1 MKLHGDLK
9 SNCPKI
15 NVIEYFNHSSMAPFE
30 KDEWVLGL
38 MVECGSF
45 INMTNNC
52 MESINGKLKEV
63 GNKSSQLITRIYYSI
78 VFMKG
83 SQAAPYSVS

>member
-1 MKLHGDLK
+1 
-9 SNCPKI
+9 
-15 NVIEYFNHSSMAPFE
+15 MAPFE

-63 GNKSSQLITRIYYSI
+63 GNKVISHHNSLQEFIIL
-78 VFMKG
+78 
-83 SQAAPYSVS
+83 